1 MGSRHTIEHCFRHD
15 YGRLVARLVRLAGMQ
30 NVELVED
37 AVQASLLSGL
47 EVWTAEGMPDNPTAW
62 LYQVAKN
69 RVLTQ
74 LRQDTHRG
82 HLLQLHDE
90 FARPAESSLNRN
102 ITISGFDDDLLALLF
117 FCCDDDLPIE
127 SQLVFTLK
135 ALCGFDIKE
144 IALRLFSSEA
154 NVYKRYSRA
163 KQKLKLFVPV
173 EWDLSPEHIVK
184 RLPRVQQVIYL
195 LFTEGY
201 LSVNHAYSIRRELC
215 EEALR
220 FALLLANHR
229 LGSTADG
236 FALVALMLFNLA
248 RMDSRQDASGA
259 LLLLEEQDRF
269 CWDQEA
275 IAAGMTWLERSACG
289 EHYSRYHAE
298 ASVAAEHCVA
308 IDFASTRW
316 DRIASSYQILEQQS
330 PSIMHRMS
338 RAMAVA
344 QWKGPEEGLALI
356 ADVEPPSWLLGAY
369 QWYAVMAD
377 LHRRC
382 GNRHQAQKFIECAI
396 ELAPTPALR
405 AMMLRRFD

>member
-1 MGSRHTIEHCFRHD
+1 MSSHHAAEHCFRHD
-15 YGRLVARLVRLAGMQ
+15 YGRLVARLVRLTGMQ
-30 NVELVED
+30 HVELVED

-47 EVWTAEGMPDNPTAW
+47 EAWTVEGMPDNPTAW
-62 LYQVAKN
+62 LHQVAKN

-74 LRQDTHRG
+74 LRQDAHRV

-90 FARPAESSLNRN
+90 SIQPAESIQNRN

-144 IALRLFSSEA
+144 ISLRLFSSEA

-163 KQKLKLFVPV
+163 KQKLKQSVPV
-173 EWDLSPEHIVK
+173 VWDPGPEHIVK
-184 RLPRVQQVIYL
+184 RLPRVQHVIYL

-201 LSVNHAYSIRRELC
+201 LSVNHVYSIRRELC

-229 LGSTADG
+229 LGNTTDG

-248 RMDSRQDASGA
+248 RMDSRQDESGA
-259 LLLLEEQDRF
+259 LLLLEEQDRSR
-269 CWDQEA
+269 WDQEV
-275 IAAGMTWLERSACG
+275 IVAGMTWLERSACG

-298 ASVAAEHCVA
+298 ASVAAEHCVSS
-308 IDFASTRW
+308 DFASTRW
-316 DRIASSYQILEQQS
+316 DRIASSYQILEQ
-330 PSIMHRMS
+330 
-338 RAMAVA
+338 
-344 QWKGPEEGLALI
+344 
-356 ADVEPPSWLLGAY
+356 
-369 QWYAVMAD
+369 
-377 LHRRC
+377 
-382 GNRHQAQKFIECAI
+382 
-396 ELAPTPALR
+396 
-405 AMMLRRFD
+405 